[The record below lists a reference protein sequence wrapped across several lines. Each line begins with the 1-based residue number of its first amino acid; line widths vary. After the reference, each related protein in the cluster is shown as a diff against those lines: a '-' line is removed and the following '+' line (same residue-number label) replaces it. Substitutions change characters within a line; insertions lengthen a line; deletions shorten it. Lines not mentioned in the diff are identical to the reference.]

1 VTPSRILVIRLS
13 ALGDVVH
20 TLPAVDALR
29 RAFPQAT
36 IGWLVEA
43 PNADLVRLA
52 SSADEIFVVAT
63 RRWRRRKLAAST
75 RQELVASLRSLRQFA
90 AGEWLVD
97 FQGLL
102 KSALLGRASGA
113 SVRFGFE
120 KRSLREPLA
129 SLFIN
134 RPVAI
139 DQSRHVVDWN
149 MQLAS
154 GAGATADGVQWHLDR
169 FAADPTGRFEP
180 LARERPIVL
189 NPGAG
194 KAGKLWPLERFV
206 ELAGELIRRQYRV
219 VVSWGPGELEMARSI
234 ASGSGAELLAETNL
248 RELTFVLRSARL
260 LVAGDTGP
268 LHIAA
273 ALGTPVVGLF
283 GPTDPRR
290 NGPYG
295 QIERCVESWTSDRRM
310 SSIPM
315 RPVLDRALEAA
326 G

>member
-29 RAFPQAT
+29 RAFPDAR
-36 IGWLVEA
+36 IGWLAEA
-43 PNADLVRLA
+43 PNAELVRLA
-52 SSADEIFVVAT
+52 SSADEVFVVAT
-63 RRWRRRKLAAST
+63 RRWRRRKLAAAT
-75 RQELVASLRSLRQFA
+75 RNEVFDSLRAIRRFA

-102 KSALLGRASGA
+102 KSAVLGRASGA
-113 SVRFGFE
+113 AVRFGFE
-120 KRSLREPLA
+120 KSALREPLA

-134 RPVAI
+134 RPVTI
-139 DQSRHVVDWN
+139 DQSQHVVDWN
-149 MQLAS
+149 MQLAA
-154 GAGATADGVQWHLDR
+154 GAGAAANGVEWRMDR
-169 FAADPTGRFEP
+169 FAADPAGRFEH
-180 LARERPIVL
+180 LIAARPIVL

-194 KAGKLWPLERFV
+194 KAGKLWPEERFV
-206 ELAGELIRRQYRV
+206 ELGRELIARGYQV
-219 VVSWGPGELEMARSI
+219 VVSWGPGELDLARSI
-234 ASGSGAELLAETNL
+234 AKGSGAELLAETNL
-248 RELTFVLRSARL
+248 RELSFVLRSARL
-260 LVAGDTGP
+260 MVAGDTGP

-315 RPVLDRALEAA
+315 RSVLGRALELV